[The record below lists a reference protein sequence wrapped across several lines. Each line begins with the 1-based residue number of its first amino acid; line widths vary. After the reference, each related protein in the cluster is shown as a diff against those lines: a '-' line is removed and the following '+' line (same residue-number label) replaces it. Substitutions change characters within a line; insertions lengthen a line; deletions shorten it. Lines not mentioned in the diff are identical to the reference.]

1 MIEKTVLDYLSGKL
15 TVPVYMEVPE
25 DVPASYVVIEK
36 TGGGMENQIWRATL
50 EIKSYAWTLY
60 DAAVLNADVIYN
72 MLHITDAENVSRCSL
87 NSDYNFT
94 DTRTK
99 EYRYQ
104 AVFDLVY
111 FN

>member
-1 MIEKTVLDYLSGKL
+1 MIEKTVLDYLSDKL

-25 DVPASYVVIEK
+25 DVPASYVIIEK
-36 TGGGMENQIWRATL
+36 TGGGMENQIWTATL
-50 EIKSYAWTLY
+50 AIKSYAASLFNAATLN
-60 DAAVLNADVIYN
+60 DAVIDA
-72 MLHITDAENVSRCSL
+72 MLGITDDTNVSKCGL

-111 FN
+111 C